1 MRCVP
6 HAALVAAA
14 AWAGAARAN
23 VPETIVPVF
32 PEVGFGGYSGPS
44 PAGEAGT
51 GASTGTPGGTN
62 GGTGT
67 GTVAVGEG
75 GQTAAMTNMLAQSYG
90 QTAVATADR
99 IGVSAETTAAIGQ
112 AESSWR
118 NIRTENGT
126 SNATGPWQIVPGTFT
141 ATSTRYGLGYTAAD
155 INNPEAQ
162 AVVANYYIRETAQAV
177 SAATGQPATTL
188 QTWNGY
194 VFGPTKGAQIA
205 VSPNETPLRD
215 IVPARSIANNE
226 LPADITVGQLNARY
240 ADRLG
245 PAAYQPAL
253 TSRVGS

>member
-1 MRCVP
+1 MRRIP
-6 HAALVAAA
+6 HAALLAAI
-14 AWAGAARAN
+14 WAGAARAD

-44 PAGEAGT
+44 PVGGAGT
-51 GASTGTPGGTN
+51 GTTGATGGIPD
-62 GGTGT
+62 TGV
-67 GTVAVGEG
+67 GTVVVGEG

-90 QTAVATADR
+90 QTAVATAER
-99 IGVSAETTAAIGQ
+99 IGVSAQTTAAIGQ
-112 AESSWR
+112 AESNWR
-118 NIRTENGT
+118 NVPTANGT
-126 SNATGPWQIVPGTFT
+126 SAATGPWQIVPGTFT

-155 INNPEAQ
+155 IDNPEAQ
-162 AVVANYYIRETAQAV
+162 AVVANYYIHETAQAV
-177 SAATGQPATTL
+177 SAATGKPATTL

-194 VFGPTKGAQIA
+194 VFGPTNGAQIA

-215 IVPARSIANNE
+215 VVPARFISNNN

>member
-1 MRCVP
+1 MRAR
-6 HAALVAAA
+6 HAAFVAVV
-14 AWAGAARAN
+14 WAGAARAD
-23 VPETIVPVF
+23 VPETIIPVF

-51 GASTGTPGGTN
+51 GASTGTPGGIPD
-62 GGTGT
+62 T
-67 GTVAVGEG
+67 GTVAVGGG

-112 AESSWR
+112 AESNWR
-118 NIRTENGT
+118 NVRTENGT
-126 SNATGPWQIVPGTFT
+126 SNATGPWQIVPDTFT

-177 SAATGQPATTL
+177 SAATKQPATTL

-194 VFGPTKGAQIA
+194 VFGPTNGAKIA
-205 VSPNETPLRD
+205 VAGDGAYLRD
-215 IVPARSIANNE
+215 VVPARYIANNN

-245 PAAYQPAL
+245 AAAHQPAL

>member
-1 MRCVP
+1 MRRARR
-6 HAALVAAA
+6 AAFVAAV
-14 AWAGAARAN
+14 WAGAARAN
-23 VPETIVPVF
+23 VPETIIPVF

-51 GASTGTPGGTN
+51 GASTGASGGA
-62 GGTGT
+62 
-67 GTVAVGEG
+67 GTVAVGQG

-112 AESSWR
+112 AESNWR

-126 SNATGPWQIVPGTFT
+126 SAATGPWQIVPGTFE
-141 ATSTRYGLGYTAAD
+141 ATSARYNLGYTAAD

-177 SAATGQPATTL
+177 SAATGKPATTL

-194 VFGPTKGAQIA
+194 VFGPSNGAKIA
-205 VSPNETPLRD
+205 LENDGTPLRQV
-215 IVPARSIANNE
+215 VPARFISNNN

-245 PAAYQPAL
+245 AAAYQPAL